1 MRKRLGIS
9 RTLAGLGLAARGGPS
24 QPSRSGDCATP
35 SPSASSAPFVIDLP
49 IAAGDGATLAYGI
62 WPYGVHGGGHAVD
75 GHGGGLDIEHRVG
88 APVLAAAG
96 VVESV
101 IADARDPDRK
111 VVHLTHA
118 RDRGQYRTDYGNLLA
133 VPDRAAYRAEL
144 CEPFL
149 TNSRAHSF
157 PIARTW
163 TRQSGNGPSTIEL
176 TCVSESEP
184 TYVMT
189 NDGALVESGSLTIG
203 WSDIVSETMRLAS
216 ASPSAITPT
225 GRRTPPN

>member
-1 MRKRLGIS
+1 M
-9 RTLAGLGLAARGGPS
+9 
-24 QPSRSGDCATP
+24 
-35 SPSASSAPFVIDLP
+35 IDLP

-75 GHGGGLDIEHRVG
+75 RHGGLDIEYRVG
-88 APVLAAAG
+88 APVLAAAAG

-101 IADARDPDRK
+101 IADARDPARK

-133 VPDRAAYRAEL
+133 VTDRAAYRAEL

-176 TCVSESEP
+176 TCVSESET

-203 WSDIVSETMRLAS
+203 WSVRPTTADLRSSS
-216 ASPSAITPT
+216 APRGWRPTTSSAKRCDWRQPA
-225 GRRTPPN
+225 RPL